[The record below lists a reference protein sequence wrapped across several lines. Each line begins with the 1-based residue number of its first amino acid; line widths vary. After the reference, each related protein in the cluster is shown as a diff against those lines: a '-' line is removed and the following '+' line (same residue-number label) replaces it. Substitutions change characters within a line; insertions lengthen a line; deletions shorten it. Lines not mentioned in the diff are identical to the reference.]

1 MKTTFT
7 SLTTCI
13 LLAVSL
19 FLGLKYFQGA
29 SELERLSVRT
39 AELKQAEAT
48 TTLLIRNL
56 HSEVSDV
63 RAQLRQYANSSNTA
77 NTVFAKED
85 SGSEELLQRV
95 ASLEDTIHK
104 LSLRKSPNQKNGD
117 SDSYHS
123 LLSQSDQQSGEIS
136 ALNRHAL
143 AETAFNSDSG
153 VPLGKYADSVEAG
166 VHETASVEVQDLE
179 CRTSICKVTF
189 SVNDSA
195 TAELADG
202 RSEVVDQLISRADG
216 REVDIQHANDVYGN
230 KVMYVQLR

>member
-1 MKTTFT
+1 M
-7 SLTTCI
+7 LV
-13 LLAVSL
+13 AVSL

-39 AELKQAEAT
+39 AELKQAEVT

-56 HSEVSDV
+56 HSEVRDI
-63 RAQLRQYANSSNTA
+63 RAQLRQFANSSNPV
-77 NTVFAKED
+77 NTVFAKAD
-85 SGSEELLQRV
+85 SGSEELLQRI
-95 ASLEDTIHK
+95 ASLEDSINE
-104 LSLRKSPNQKNGD
+104 LSLRRSPNQKNGD
-117 SDSYHS
+117 NDNYHT
-123 LLSQSDQQSGEIS
+123 LLSQSDQQSGEMS
-136 ALNRHAL
+136 ALNRNAL

-153 VPLGKYADSVEAG
+153 VPLGEYAESVEKG
-166 VHETASVEVQDLE
+166 VHETASVEIQDLE

-189 SVNDSA
+189 SVSDSS